1 MARPIPHDPRQT
13 QVSPEDVDVKI
24 AEIFNEPAGDL
35 PEEVDQLNNA
45 HEVLRAALQEN

>member
-13 QVSPEDVDVKI
+13 QVSPEDVDAKI
-24 AEIFNEPAGDL
+24 AEIFNEPVGDL